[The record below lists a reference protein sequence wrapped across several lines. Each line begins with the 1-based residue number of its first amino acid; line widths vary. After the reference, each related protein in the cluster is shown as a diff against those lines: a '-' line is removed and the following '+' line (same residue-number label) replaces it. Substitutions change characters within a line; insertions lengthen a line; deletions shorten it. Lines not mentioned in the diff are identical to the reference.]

1 MSIRVLVVDD
11 APFIRDM
18 LRKQLRDHIPN
29 LEIKE
34 ATDGAKALACLKQW
48 WPDIVL
54 SDWEMPNMTGEELLR
69 EVRDMP
75 NGAKLPFIM
84 VTTRG
89 DRDHVVKAV
98 QSGVSDYITKPFT
111 TEELLRKVTKQL
123 KVIGKSQLM
132 VAQPKMAAGQNT
144 VLSSLDAL
152 TGGRTTEIVTKPAS
166 QPGSSALLQPHAPV
180 LTEVKTT
187 PKGKAHLL
195 CKNDHRL
202 DCIIREMSL
211 QLMSC
216 SLDRSDYI
224 PGLFDDIEV
233 EVETTEGEPL
243 TILKGY
249 VHSLQSAEGR
259 QDARAFKLVIRF
271 IDNDPTKFESLSK
284 YIAQLNF

>member
-1 MSIRVLVVDD
+1 MSIRILVVDD

-48 WPDIVL
+48 WPDVVL
-54 SDWEMPNMTGEELLR
+54 SDWEMPNMTGEELLC
-69 EVRDMP
+69 EVREMP
-75 NGAKLPFIM
+75 NGARLPFIM

-98 QSGVSDYITKPFT
+98 QAGVSDYITKPFT

-132 VAQPKMAAGQNT
+132 VPQAKMAAGQNIAF
-144 VLSSLDAL
+144 SSLDAL
-152 TGGRTTEIVTKPAS
+152 TTGRTTEVVNTRPAS
-166 QPGSSALLQPHAPV
+166 VPASPLIQPHPPA

-195 CKNDHRL
+195 CVNGHRL

-233 EVETTEGEPL
+233 EIETTEGDAL
-243 TILKGY
+243 TVLKGY

-259 QDARAFKLVIRF
+259 QDARALKMVIRF
-271 IDNDPTKFESLSK
+271 TDNDSTKFEPLSK
-284 YIAQLNF
+284 YIAQLNL

>member
-18 LRKQLRDHIPN
+18 VRKQLRDHIPN

-34 ATDGAKALACLKQW
+34 ATDGAKALSFMKQW

-54 SDWEMPNMTGEELLR
+54 SDWEMPNMTGEELLQ
-69 EVRDMP
+69 EVRSMP

-111 TEELLRKVTKQL
+111 TEELLRKVSKQL
-123 KVIGKSQLM
+123 KAIGKSQLM
-132 VAQPKMAAGQNT
+132 VAQPKMAAGQNIAF
-144 VLSSLDAL
+144 SSLDAL
-152 TGGRTTEIVTKPAS
+152 TGGRTEVVAHKPVSS
-166 QPGSSALLQPHAPV
+166 QSASSALLQPHPAPV
-180 LTEVKTT
+180 LAEVKTS
-187 PKGKAHLL
+187 PKGKANLRFD
-195 CKNDHRL
+195 NNEIL

-216 SLDRSDYI
+216 TLDRGESI
-224 PGLFDDIEV
+224 PRLFDELQV
-233 EVETTEGEPL
+233 EVETGENE
-243 TILKGY
+243 TTTCLKGY
-249 VHSLQSAEGR
+249 VHSLQAAESR
-259 QDARAFKLVIRF
+259 PDARTIKLVIRF
-271 IDNDPTKFESLSK
+271 TDNDPNRFASLSK
-284 YIAQLNF
+284 YIAQL